1 MIEDAISHP
10 SKDQLLALYRTMLII
25 RRTEELL
32 VKFYA
37 TGKLYGGVH
46 TYIGEEAVAS
56 GVCAHLRADDTVFST
71 HRGHGHALAK
81 GVPPRELLAEVMGR
95 ATGCSGGRGGSM
107 HLFKPEVG
115 FMGSSGIVGPCIT
128 LAAGGGYSAML
139 LKTDRVSVAFF
150 GDGASNNG
158 AFHEG
163 LNLATAWKLPAI
175 FVCENNL
182 YATEVPLT
190 KATGNTNIAARAAA
204 YGLPGLAVDGNDVLA
219 VYQAAGEAVAR
230 ARAGGGPTLIECRT
244 YRTRAH
250 AEGMR
255 DAGYRTQE
263 EIATWKERDPIKLF
277 RAKMLADG
285 SATEADLAALDTEI
299 KALAEEAGKFAE
311 TSPMPDPATVSEHVF
326 AGNWTARAAGVET
339 GSWTADQPA
348 SSNQLPAASFR
359 DMTFVDAAREGLAE
373 EMARDARIF
382 VVGEGI
388 GPRGGNFNTTLGLY
402 DLYGE
407 ERLRD
412 SPISERGFT
421 NLCTGAAATGTRPIV
436 DFMFIDFLADAFG
449 DMFNQMC
456 KLQWMSSG
464 RLKMPIVVRGCV
476 GAAPSNA
483 AHHSGN
489 YYPFFMHIP
498 GFRVVMPSTPAD
510 AKGLL
515 KTALRSDDP
524 VLFLEHKNLLALKGP
539 VPDGE
544 YLIPFGQAAIRRTGS
559 DLTMVGIGFTVKQA
573 LDAAEQLAAEGIS
586 AEVIDPRTLAPLDID
601 TILASVHKTGRL
613 LVVDED
619 FAPCGVGAEIATQVM
634 ERAFDDLDAPVRR
647 VNGLFAPAP
656 YSPPL
661 YEPMVPSVKGIVQA
675 VRELLAE

>member
-1 MIEDAISHP
+1 MSEDTILNP
-10 SKDQLLALYRTMLII
+10 SRDQLLALYRTMLII
-25 RRTEELL
+25 RRTEEQL

-37 TGKLYGGVH
+37 AGKLYGGVH

-56 GVCAHLRADDTVFST
+56 GVCAHLRDDDTVFST

-81 GVPPRELLAEVMGR
+81 GVLPRELIAEVMGR

-139 LKTDRVSVAFF
+139 LKTARVSVAFF

-163 LNLATAWKLPAI
+163 LNLATAWQLPAI

-182 YATEVPLT
+182 YATEVPLK
-190 KATGNTNIAARAAA
+190 KATGNTNIASRAAA
-204 YGLPGLAVDGNDVLA
+204 YGLPGITVDGNDVLA

-255 DAGYRTQE
+255 DAGYRTPE
-263 EIATWKERDPIKLF
+263 EVASWKERDPIRLF
-277 RAKMLADG
+277 REKLLGDG
-285 SATEADLAALDTEI
+285 SVTEVELGAIDDEI
-299 KALAEEAGKFAE
+299 KALVEEAGRFAE
-311 TSPMPDPATVSEHVF
+311 ASPLPDPTTVSQHVC
-326 AGNWTARAAGVET
+326 AGNWKLET
-339 GSWTADQPA
+339 GNLGLPA
-348 SSNQLPAASFR
+348 SSNQLPATNFR
-359 DMTFVDAAREGLAE
+359 HMTFVDAAREGLAE

-464 RLKMPIVVRGCV
+464 RLVMPIVVRGCV
-476 GAAPSNA
+476 GAAQSNA

-515 KTALRSDDP
+515 KTAIRSDDP

-544 YLIPFGQAAIRRTGS
+544 YLIPFGQAAIRRTGA
-559 DLTMVGIGFTVKQA
+559 DLSIIGIGFTVKQA
-573 LDAAEQLAAEGIS
+573 LDAAEILAKESIS
-586 AEVIDPRTLAPLDID
+586 AEVIDPRTLAPLDMGA
-601 TILASVHKTGRL
+601 ILASVHKTGRL

-634 ERAFDDLDAPVRR
+634 EAAFDDLDAPVRR

-661 YEPMVPSVKGIVQA
+661 YEPLVPSVKGIVQA

>member
-1 MIEDAISHP
+1 MSENLIAQQ
-10 SKDQLLALYRTMLII
+10 SKDQRLALYRTMVLI
-25 RRTEELL
+25 RRTEEQL

-37 TGKLYGGVH
+37 AGKVYGGVH
-46 TYIGEEAVAS
+46 TYIGEEAVAT
-56 GVCAHLRADDTVFST
+56 GVCAHLNDDDTVFST

-81 GVPPRELLAEVMGR
+81 GVPPRELIAEVLGR

-107 HLFKPEVG
+107 HLFKPEIG

-139 LKTDRVSVAFF
+139 LKTGGVSVAFF
-150 GDGASNNG
+150 GDGATNNG

-163 LNLATAWKLPAI
+163 VNLATAWQLPVV

-182 YATEVPLT
+182 YATEVALD
-190 KATGNTNIAARAAA
+190 KATRNPNIASRAAA
-204 YGLPGLAVDGNDVLA
+204 YGLPGVAVDGNDVAA
-219 VYQAAGEAVAR
+219 VYEAAGAAVAR

-255 DAGYRTQE
+255 DAGYRTKE
-263 EIATWKERDPIKLF
+263 EVASWRERDPIALY
-277 RAKMLADG
+277 RDMLLADG
-285 SATEADLAALDTEI
+285 SAIESELASIDAEI
-299 KALAEEAGKFAE
+299 KTLVDEAGSFAE
-311 TSPMPDPATVSEHVF
+311 ASPMPDPATVSRYVF
-326 AGNWTARAAGVET
+326 SEVAVPAG
-339 GSWTADQPA
+339 
-348 SSNQLPAASFR
+348 PAAPQLSSGGR
-359 DMTFVDAAREGLAE
+359 ELTFVDAAREALAE

-388 GPRGGNFNTTLGLY
+388 GARGGNFNTTVGLY

-412 SPISERGFT
+412 SPIAERGFT
-421 NLCTGAAATGTRPIV
+421 NLCTGAAATGTRPVV

-449 DMFNQMC
+449 DMLNQMC

-464 RLKMPIVVRGCV
+464 RIKMPIVVRGCV
-476 GAAPSNA
+476 GVAQSNA

-489 YYPFFMHIP
+489 YYPLFMHIP
-498 GFRVVMPSTPAD
+498 GFRVVIPSTPAD

-515 KTALRSDDP
+515 RTAIRSDDP
-524 VLFLEHKNLLALKGP
+524 VLFLEHKNLLTLKGP

-544 YLIPFGQAAIRRTGS
+544 YLIPFGQAAIRRAGT
-559 DLTMVGIGFTVKQA
+559 DLTIVGIGFTVKQA
-573 LDAAEQLAAEGIS
+573 LDAAELLAQEGIA
-586 AEVIDPRTLAPLDID
+586 AEVIDPRTVAPLDTD
-601 TILASVHKTGRL
+601 TILASVNKTGRL

-619 FAPCGVGAEIATQVM
+619 FAPCGIGAEIATQVM
-634 ERAFDDLDAPVRR
+634 ERGFDDLDAPVRR

-661 YEPMVPSVKGIVQA
+661 YEAVVPNVRTIVQA
-675 VRELLAE
+675 ARELLAE

>member
-1 MIEDAISHP
+1 MSENLIAQQ
-10 SKDQLLALYRTMLII
+10 SKDQRLALYRTMVLI
-25 RRTEELL
+25 RRTEEQL

-37 TGKLYGGVH
+37 AGKVYGGVH
-46 TYIGEEAVAS
+46 TYIGEEAVAT
-56 GVCAHLRADDTVFST
+56 GVCAHLNDDDTVFST

-81 GVPPRELLAEVMGR
+81 GVPPRELIAEVLGR

-107 HLFKPEVG
+107 HLFKPEIG

-139 LKTDRVSVAFF
+139 LKTGGVSVAFF
-150 GDGASNNG
+150 GDGATNNG

-163 LNLATAWKLPAI
+163 VNLATAWQLPVV

-182 YATEVPLT
+182 YATEVALD
-190 KATGNTNIAARAAA
+190 KATRNPNIASRAAA
-204 YGLPGLAVDGNDVLA
+204 YGLPGVAVDGNDVAA
-219 VYQAAGEAVAR
+219 VYEAAGAAVAR

-255 DAGYRTQE
+255 DAGYRTKE
-263 EIATWKERDPIKLF
+263 EVASWRERDPIALY
-277 RAKMLADG
+277 RDMLLADG
-285 SATEADLAALDTEI
+285 SAIESELASIDAEI
-299 KALAEEAGKFAE
+299 KTLVDEAGSFAE
-311 TSPMPDPATVSEHVF
+311 ASPMPDPATVSRYVF
-326 AGNWTARAAGVET
+326 SEVAVPAG
-339 GSWTADQPA
+339 
-348 SSNQLPAASFR
+348 PAAPQLSSGGR
-359 DMTFVDAAREGLAE
+359 ELTFVDAAREALAE

-388 GPRGGNFNTTLGLY
+388 GARGGNFNTTVGLY

-407 ERLRD
+407 EQLRD
-412 SPISERGFT
+412 SPIAERGFT
-421 NLCTGAAATGTRPIV
+421 NLCTGAAATGTRPVV

-449 DMFNQMC
+449 DMLNQMC

-464 RLKMPIVVRGCV
+464 RIKMPIVVRGCV
-476 GAAPSNA
+476 GVAQSNA

-489 YYPFFMHIP
+489 YYPLFMHIP
-498 GFRVVMPSTPAD
+498 GFRVVIPSTPAD

-515 KTALRSDDP
+515 RTAIRSDDP
-524 VLFLEHKNLLALKGP
+524 VLFLEHKNLLTLKGP

-544 YLIPFGQAAIRRTGS
+544 YLIPFGQAAIRRAGT
-559 DLTMVGIGFTVKQA
+559 DLTIVGIGFTVKQA
-573 LDAAEQLAAEGIS
+573 LDAAELLAQEGIV
-586 AEVIDPRTLAPLDID
+586 AEVIDPRTVAPLDTD

-619 FAPCGVGAEIATQVM
+619 FAPCGIGAEIATQVM
-634 ERAFDDLDAPVRR
+634 ERGFDDLDAPVRR

-661 YEPMVPSVKGIVQA
+661 YEAVVPNVRTIVQA
-675 VRELLAE
+675 ARELLAE